1 MKEQEIRGLV
11 ADVKEGTLSRRSFMQ
26 KMAAVGIAAPIASQ
40 ILIWNDVAMAN
51 ATLQYKPTKAGGGG
65 PLKMLLWQAPTLL
78 NPHFA
83 SGTKD
88 QIASR
93 IFYEPLA
100 GWDKEGNLIPCL
112 AAEVPTKANGGL
124 SADGLSVTWKIKKDV
139 KWHDGKPLTAD
150 DVVFTYEY
158 AKDPATAAYTTG
170 SYKDIKV
177 EKVDSHTVKVIFSQP
192 TPFWADPFVGTVGQI
207 IPKHRF
213 GDYVGAKSREAPD
226 NLKPV
231 GTGPYKFVEFKP
243 GDVLTG
249 TRNEDYHIKNQ
260 PHFDTIEVKGGGDAV
275 SAARAVLQTGEYD
288 YAWNLQVEDEVLKRM
303 ETGGRGKIS
312 AVPAGD
318 IEFIILNTTDPWTEV
333 DGERSSVKT
342 KHPTL
347 SDPKVRQAMNLLIDR
362 DSIEK
367 FIYGRGG
374 RATASFVN
382 EPKQFKSTKLKYEFN
397 IDKANKILDDA
408 GWKKGS
414 DGIREKDGKKLKY
427 VYQTSIN
434 APRQKTQAI
443 IKQACQRAGIDLELK
458 SVTASVFFSSDVAN
472 PDTYTKLYVDM
483 EMYTTTQPQP
493 DPERFLNQ
501 FTSWEIAT
509 KENKWLG
516 RNVSRYSDPEADKAY
531 KAAQKELDPA
541 KRAALLIKVNEIFC
555 EANVILPILS
565 RTRIAASLNNLSHD
579 HSGWDVDSWNIAAWY
594 RS

>member
-1 MKEQEIRGLV
+1 MTSQYIQGMV
-11 ADVKEGTLSRRSFMQ
+11 QDVKKGGLSRRSFIR
-26 KMAAVGIAAPIASQ
+26 KMAALGINAPIASQ
-40 ILIWNDVAMAN
+40 ILAWNDVAMAN
-51 ATLQYKPTKAGGGG
+51 ATLDYKPTKAGGGG

-93 IFYEPLA
+93 VFYEPLA
-100 GWDKEGNLIPCL
+100 GWDKEGNLIPQL

-124 SADGLSVTWKIKKDV
+124 SEDGTTVTWKLKKDV
-139 KWHDGKPLTAD
+139 KWHDGKPFTAD
-150 DVVFTYEY
+150 DVVFTWEY
-158 AKDPATAAYTTG
+158 AADPATAAYTTG
-170 SYKDIKV
+170 AYKEIKV
-177 EKVDSHTVKVIFSQP
+177 EKVDDFTVKVIFAKP
-192 TPFWADPFVGTVGQI
+192 TPFWADPFVGVAGMI
-207 IPKHRF
+207 IPKHHF
-213 GDYVGAKSREAPD
+213 GDYKGAKSREAPA

-231 GTGPYKFVEFKP
+231 GTGPYKFADFKP
-243 GDVLTG
+243 GDILSG
-249 TRNEDYHIKNQ
+249 TRNESYHVANR
-260 PHFDTIEVKGGGDAV
+260 PHFDTFEIKGGGDAV

-288 YAWNLQVEDEVLKRM
+288 YAWDTLVEDEVLKRM
-303 ETGGRGKIS
+303 EMGGRGKIS
-312 AVPAGD
+312 AAAAGD
-318 IEFIILNTTDPWTEV
+318 IEFVTLNTTDPWTEV

-347 SDPKVRQAMNLLIDR
+347 SDPAVRQAINLLIDR
-362 DSIEK
+362 DSIQK
-367 FIYGRGG
+367 FIYGRAGA
-374 RATASFVN
+374 ATASFVN
-382 EPKQFKSTKLKYEFN
+382 EPKQFKSEKLKYEFS
-397 IDKANKILDDA
+397 IEKANKILDDA

-427 VYQTSIN
+427 VFQTSIN
-434 APRQKTQAI
+434 APRQKVQAI
-443 IKQACQRAGIDLELK
+443 IKQACQRAGIDIELK

-501 FTSWEIAT
+501 FTSWEVAN

-516 RNVSRYSDPEADKAY
+516 RNVSRYTDPAADEAY

-565 RTRIAASLNNLSHD
+565 RKKVVAASNTLSHD
-579 HSGWDVDSWNIAAWY
+579 HSGWDVDTWNLASWY
-594 RS
+594 RA

>member
-26 KMAAVGIAAPIASQ
+26 KMAAVGIAAPIATQ
-40 ILIWNDVAMAN
+40 ILIWNDVAMAD
-51 ATLQYKPTKAGGGG
+51 ATLKYKPTKAGGGG
-65 PLKMLLWQAPTLL
+65 PLKILLWQAATLL

-112 AAEVPTKANGGL
+112 AAEVPSKANGGL
-124 SADGLSVTWKIKKDV
+124 SADGLSVTWKIKQGV

-150 DVVFTYEY
+150 DVVFTWEY

-177 EKVDSHTVKVIFSQP
+177 EKVDAHTVKVTFSQP

-207 IPKHRF
+207 LPKHRF

-231 GTGPYKFVEFKP
+231 GTGPYKFVDFKP

-249 TRNEDYHIKNQ
+249 TRNEDYHVKNQ

-342 KHPTL
+342 KHPSL
-347 SDPKVRQAMNLLIDR
+347 SDPAVRQAMNLLIDR

-374 RATASFVN
+374 VATASFVN

-408 GWKKGS
+408 GWKKGA

-501 FTSWEIAT
+501 FVSWEIAN

-516 RNVSRYSDPEADKAY
+516 RNVSRYSDPAADEAY

-555 EANVILPILS
+555 EANVILPLLS
-565 RTRIAASLNNLSHD
+565 RTRVAASLNNLSHD

>member
-1 MKEQEIRGLV
+1 MDENKLRGLV
-11 ADVKEGTLSRRSFMQ
+11 EGVKEGTISRRAFITRL
-26 KMAAVGIAAPIASQ
+26 AAVGITAPIASQ
-40 ILIWNDVAMAN
+40 ILAWNDVAMAQ
-51 ATLQYKPTKAGGGG
+51 ASLQYKPTKAGGGG
-65 PLKMLLWQAPTLL
+65 PLKILLWQAPTLL

-88 QIASR
+88 QIAGR
-93 IFYEPLA
+93 IFFEPLA
-100 GWDKEGNLIPCL
+100 GWDKEGNLTPQL
-112 AAEVPTKANGGL
+112 AAEVPTRANGGL
-124 SADGLSVTWKIKKDV
+124 SADGTVVTWKLKQGV
-139 KWHDGKPLTAD
+139 KWHDGKPFTAD
-150 DVVFTYEY
+150 DVVFTWEY
-158 AKDPATAAYTTG
+158 AADPATAAYTTG
-170 SYKDIKV
+170 SYTNIKV
-177 EKVDSHTVKVIFSQP
+177 EKVDDHTVKVIFKEP
-192 TPFWADPFVGTVGQI
+192 TPFWADPFVGVVGQI
-207 IPKHRF
+207 LPKHHF
-213 GDYVGAKSREAPD
+213 GEYKGAKSREAPA

-231 GTGPYKFVEFKP
+231 GTGPYKFADFKP
-243 GDVLTG
+243 GDILTG
-249 TRNEDYHIKNQ
+249 TRNEDYHVKNQ

-275 SAARAVLQTGEYD
+275 SAARAVLQTGEFD
-288 YAWNLQVEDEVLKRM
+288 YAWNLQVEDEVLKKM
-303 ETGGRGKIS
+303 ETGGRGKVS
-312 AVPAGD
+312 AVASGD

-333 DGERSSVKT
+333 DGERSSIKT

-347 SDPKVRQAMNLLIDR
+347 SDPKVREAINLLIDR
-362 DSIEK
+362 DSIQK

-374 RATASFVN
+374 TATASFVN
-382 EPKQFKSTKLKYEFN
+382 EPKQFKSSKLKYEFN
-397 IDKANKILDDA
+397 VEKANKLLDDA
-408 GWKKGS
+408 GYKKGS

-443 IKQACQRAGIDLELK
+443 IKQACQKVGIDLELK

-501 FTSWEIAT
+501 FVSWEIAN

-555 EANVILPILS
+555 EANVILPLLS
-565 RTRIAASLNNLSHD
+565 RTRVAASVTNLMHD
-579 HSGWDVDSWNIAAWY
+579 HSGWDVDTWNVAAWY

>member
-26 KMAAVGIAAPIASQ
+26 RMAAVGIAAPLATQ
-40 ILIWNDVAMAN
+40 ILIWNDVALAN

-100 GWDKEGNLIPCL
+100 GWDKEGNLIPQL

-124 SADGLSVTWKIKKDV
+124 SADGKVVTWKIKQGV

-150 DVVFTYEY
+150 DVVFTWEY
-158 AKDPATAAYTTG
+158 AADPATAAYTTG

-177 EKVDSHTVKVIFSQP
+177 EKVDDHTVKVIFQEA
-192 TPFWADPFVGTVGQI
+192 TPFWADPYVGVAGMI
-207 IPKHRF
+207 IPKHLF
-213 GDYVGAKSREAPD
+213 GEYKGAKSREAPA

-231 GTGPYKFVEFKP
+231 GTGPYKFADFKP
-243 GDVLTG
+243 GDILTG
-249 TRNEDYHIKNQ
+249 TRNEDYHVKVQ

-312 AVPAGD
+312 AVASGD

-333 DGERSSVKT
+333 DGERSSIKT

-347 SDPKVRQAMNLLIDR
+347 TDPAVRQAINLLIDR
-362 DSIEK
+362 DSVQK

-374 RATASFVN
+374 IATASFVN

-427 VYQTSIN
+427 VFQTSIN

-501 FTSWEIAT
+501 FVSWEIAN

-555 EANVILPILS
+555 EANVILPLLS
-565 RTRIAASLNNLSHD
+565 RTRVAASLNNLSHD